1 MCCSFPP
8 QTSAACTE
16 FSFSLEFHT
25 HLKEVLPVIAASFI
39 LELLLVPAA
48 LARD

>member
-1 MCCSFPP
+1 MCCLFPP
-8 QTSAACTE
+8 QTSAARAE

-25 HLKEVLPVIAASFI
+25 HLKEAFPVIAASLI
-39 LELLLVPAA
+39 LELLLAPAT